1 MLIQAIVESYRV
13 VFDHA
18 AKRANPRISANS
30 FIRIAGTLMTDKQ
43 HLSFFPSNPILWYV
57 LNGKLSIDAK
67 IYS

>member
-43 HLSFFPSNPILWYV
+43 HLSFSSF
-57 LNGKLSIDAK
+57 LS
-67 IYS
+67 YSLVCIEW